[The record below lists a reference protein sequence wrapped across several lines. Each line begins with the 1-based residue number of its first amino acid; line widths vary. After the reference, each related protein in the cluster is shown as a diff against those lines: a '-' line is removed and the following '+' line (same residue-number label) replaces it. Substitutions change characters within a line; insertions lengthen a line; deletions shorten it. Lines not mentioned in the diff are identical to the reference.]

1 MDLSLGR
8 ENHAASDLEEEEA
21 SMRKLFAVVLVAL
34 CTWYAKQV
42 LTMVDTV
49 IGQLTRFIH

>member
-1 MDLSLGR
+1 
-8 ENHAASDLEEEEA
+8 
-21 SMRKLFAVVLVAL
+21 MRKLFAVVLVAL